1 LTEKL
6 LPFVPEIFSAPR
18 IARCGHT
25 ESRRRW
31 RCDGCFESKI
41 VFPSAMHAAVTAEQF
56 CDKTNVR
63 FIGAIGSGGKRW
75 NAWLATPWRP
85 STTPACCNS
94 RKRSRRRIRSDRAQ
108 GSDRLR
114 LFEQNFAR
122 QVHALRG
129 TESIGGC
136 KFARAIA
143 RCKRLHSFVGRTK
156 SVEEQSALAADQQM
170 VLTCERV
177 SQSSAFALGS
187 RPAACRFRS
196 QFAVP

>member
-143 RCKRLHSFVGRTK
+143 RCKGFILSLDERKVWKSKARWLRISRWCLHASG
-156 SVEEQSALAADQQM
+156 SANRA
-170 VLTCERV
+170 R
-177 SQSSAFALGS
+177 S
-187 RPAACRFRS
+187 R
-196 QFAVP
+196 